1 MEEFK
6 ELILNKFNDYD
17 EVFKSIFSKIDKLV
31 LQVDKI
37 ESNMNQLKEQKT
49 QDIPKELKREILDI
63 DPKIIRNALLFRD
76 YRSILILFKHYYKIK
91 ENNVHPYPIQV
102 KGIRKFEYFLNN
114 KWIQDPNAH
123 YIKKT
128 IFMNFQTLFFKIN
141 SDVYIDDIEEIVMN
155 QDFILKLDNDTIK
168 RNIFKHINDE
178 IKNVYSLI
186 YK

>member
-102 KGIRKFEYFLNN
+102 KVLVARWRRNRRK
-114 KWIQDPNAH
+114 
-123 YIKKT
+123 
-128 IFMNFQTLFFKIN
+128 
-141 SDVYIDDIEEIVMN
+141 
-155 QDFILKLDNDTIK
+155 
-168 RNIFKHINDE
+168 
-178 IKNVYSLI
+178 
-186 YK
+186 